1 MQVHDFSEIKT
12 IDGKLNFQDQL
23 QGMLKFGFSWPKD
36 VNAQEALTSILQRDI
51 DKRSTLIRNF
61 MLPDADVTI
70 PFLLIGPPGVRVILP
85 TRERGIFRAK
95 EGQWLIQSGKGF
107 KPAKENLLHR
117 TQLFARATQK
127 FLSDLGYQDV
137 EVDGLLIG
145 LNPGMHVDSIGSA
158 VRVIQSDAIR
168 RFGSQWN
175 QDQPTISPE
184 QIYQIAS
191 AITRIAEPEPE
202 IQESAALKAIAKPRE
217 DKFTKSLEP
226 LQKTFNFDTKQWIIL
241 GILVAVTVMVLL
253 FFMLFIIMS
262 L

>member
-12 IDGKLNFQDQL
+12 IDGKLTFQDQL

-36 VNAQEALTSILQRDI
+36 VNAQETLISILQRDI

-61 MLPDADVTI
+61 TLPDANVTV
-70 PFLLIGPPGVRVILP
+70 PFLLIGPPGIRVVLP
-85 TRERGIFRAK
+85 SRSRGIFRAK
-95 EGQWLIQSGKGF
+95 EDQWLIQSGKGF

-117 TQLFARATQK
+117 TQPFVRATQK

-137 EVDGLLIG
+137 EVDGLVVG
-145 LNPGMHVDSIGSA
+145 LNPGMHVNTIRPV

-168 RFGSQWN
+168 RFATQWN

-184 QIYQIAS
+184 QIYQIVS
-191 AITRIAEPEPE
+191 GIKNIAEPEPE
-202 IQESAALKAIAKPRE
+202 FQESAARKAVFQPRE

-241 GILVAVTVMVLL
+241 GILVAATVMVLL